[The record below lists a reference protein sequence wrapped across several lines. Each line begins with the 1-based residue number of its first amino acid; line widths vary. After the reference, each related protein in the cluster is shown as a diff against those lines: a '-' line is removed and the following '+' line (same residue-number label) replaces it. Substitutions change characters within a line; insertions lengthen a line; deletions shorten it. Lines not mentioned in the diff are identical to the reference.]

1 MNARQTKVTIKTNE
15 RIAHRYCR
23 LVLAAPSL
31 ARTARPGNFIM
42 VKVPD
47 AAGVLLRRPLSIHRA
62 EAARGRI
69 ELLYEIVG
77 PGTDALSRKRS
88 GDLIDVIGPL
98 GNGFDVR
105 TRARDALNILVA
117 GGVGV
122 APLVFLAQRL
132 KKGKVLALIGA
143 RAEAHILCAGDF
155 RRLGCEVRIATD
167 DGSAGFRGRVTDLL
181 EDVLMRIRRKKDFRP
196 VLYGCGPA
204 PMLKAMA
211 RVCRENRLQSQVSLE
226 SHMACGIGAC
236 LGCVVQTTRGYERVC
251 KEGPVFRT
259 DDLVW

>member
-1 MNARQTKVTIKTNE
+1 
-15 RIAHRYCR
+15 
-23 LVLAAPSL
+23 
-31 ARTARPGNFIM
+31 M

-47 AAGVLLRRPLSIHRA
+47 TAGVLLRRPLSIHRA

-69 ELLYEIVG
+69 ELLYETWARAPTPCRG
-77 PGTDALSRKRS
+77 RGQ
-88 GDLIDVIGPL
+88 GLIDVIGPL

-105 TRARDALNILVA
+105 AQAQDTLNILVA

-143 RAEAHILCAGDF
+143 RAGAHILCARDF
-155 RRLGCEVRIATD
+155 RKLGCEVRIATD
-167 DGSAGFRGRVTDLL
+167 DGSAVSRRVTDLL

-196 VLYGCGPA
+196 VLYGCGPR